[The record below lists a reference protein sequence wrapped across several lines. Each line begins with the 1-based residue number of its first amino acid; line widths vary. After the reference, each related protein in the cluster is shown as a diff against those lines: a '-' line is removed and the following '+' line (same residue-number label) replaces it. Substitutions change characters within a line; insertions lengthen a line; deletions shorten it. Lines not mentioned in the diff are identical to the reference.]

1 MKILPNVNK
10 TIRLIFRTS
19 VFSFLAIA
27 LFSAGLA
34 TMQASPAFSD
44 NHAAP
49 DAPDRFRVMVQKN
62 TSVTLGW
69 RILDDNGSP
78 VTGHVVKYRKIDSP
92 AGNWLSSSSNT
103 GQVQPYIVGG
113 GNVDI
118 EDHPYQVR
126 LEMYDSNV
134 ELIGSCGG
142 TILTDRWVLTAAH
155 CLDDPNVFLV
165 AVEYGVTLVPASE
178 NFVWATS
185 MQTHPSWDRATFTN
199 DIALLSLANSPLDM
213 SKVGTLPLYDFDS
226 LAVGT
231 PAYITGWGCT
241 YTGCEADTPAHLQG
255 VEVQISSCANWDNV
269 TVIPATQVC
278 AEGNAFENSCSGDS
292 GGPLVTNVDGILYV
306 TGVVSYGNSQFGCA
320 VEDWPS
326 VYTRVSEYVDWIE
339 GYTGALWTSTTRGP
353 EPVETFVGPK
363 AGESYAYR
371 FQAAN
376 SVGRS
381 DVTTVVVSGDDRPY
395 GNMISQGKPEISGSL
410 ASGNRFGAV
419 MVTGDFDNDSY
430 EDLVVGSPGAPV
442 GGVSGA
448 GKVHVFSGPGVLN
461 GDTVLTQNT
470 AGFVDSVEANDGF
483 GSVLAVG
490 DFNND
495 GFDDLAI
502 GSPDE
507 DLGGTR
513 YSNAGIVEIAYGSGD
528 GFVDQQRFHQYSP
541 GVANKSEKNDRFGSA
556 LAAGDFNND
565 GFDDLAIGV
574 PGEGYSRGRSKAGTV
589 HVLYGSEAGLSGTGS
604 GSFHQNTPG
613 IPSTVEANDLFGF
626 SLSAG
631 DVNGDGFDDL
641 AVGSPGEK
649 MGRSTNAGIA
659 HILYGSAAGVKGSRS
674 SVFYQGMPGWSG
686 KTETNDR
693 FGEVVALGDLNEDGT
708 ADLVVGVPGEG
719 FSKGRTQAG
728 MVQIKYNPKGWT
740 GAAES
745 VQTIHQNTPGVKNTV
760 EANDRFGAQ
769 LLLVDAIGD
778 GALDLLIGVPG
789 ESVAGKDDAGAVAIL
804 PGSGGKISTG
814 ADRVLYPRQNDFSG
828 KSQADAEFGTA
839 FALLSGDLMIG
850 APGHTILGKNQTGV
864 FYLLDY

>member
-27 LFSAGLA
+27 LFSAGLV

-49 DAPDRFRVMVQKN
+49 DAPDRFRVMVQKS

-78 VTGHVVKYRKIDSP
+78 ITGHVVKYRKIDSP

-103 GQVQPYIVGG
+103 GQIQPYIVGG

-118 EDHPYQVR
+118 EDHPYQVKIYACG
-126 LEMYDSNV
+126 MV
-134 ELIGSCGG
+134 EGDPCWGCGG
-142 TILTDRWVLTAAH
+142 TMLTSRHVLTAAH
-155 CLDDPNVFLV
+155 CLEWQVFEGV
-165 AVEYGVTLVPASE
+165 DYYESAGDVYVIGGESNWTEFESATISDAASFSMYPSWNRYTYENDIGIVTL
-178 NFVWATS
+178 
-185 MQTHPSWDRATFTN
+185 
-199 DIALLSLANSPLDM
+199 NSPLDM
-213 SKVGTLPLYDFDS
+213 GRVGTLPLYDFAAGPADNT
-226 LAVGT
+226 AVF
-231 PAYITGWGCT
+231 ATGWGALYSDGPGSDLLRGVQVNVDASC
-241 YTGCEADTPAHLQG
+241 GNNHLVG
-255 VEVQISSCANWDNV
+255 EINDNIMLCAGSYGLD
-269 TVIPATQVC
+269 ACQ
-278 AEGNAFENSCSGDS
+278 GDS

-574 PGEGYSRGRSKAGTV
+574 PGEGYSRG
-589 HVLYGSEAGLSGTGS
+589 
-604 GSFHQNTPG
+604 
-613 IPSTVEANDLFGF
+613 
-626 SLSAG
+626 
-631 DVNGDGFDDL
+631 
-641 AVGSPGEK
+641 
-649 MGRSTNAGIA
+649 
-659 HILYGSAAGVKGSRS
+659 
-674 SVFYQGMPGWSG
+674 
-686 KTETNDR
+686 
-693 FGEVVALGDLNEDGT
+693 
-708 ADLVVGVPGEG
+708 
-719 FSKGRTQAG
+719 
-728 MVQIKYNPKGWT
+728 
-740 GAAES
+740 
-745 VQTIHQNTPGVKNTV
+745 
-760 EANDRFGAQ
+760 Q
-769 LLLVDAIGD
+769 L
-778 GALDLLIGVPG
+778 
-789 ESVAGKDDAGAVAIL
+789 GAVIRPLAAAQ
-804 PGSGGKISTG
+804 SRT
-814 ADRVLYPRQNDFSG
+814 
-828 KSQADAEFGTA
+828 
-839 FALLSGDLMIG
+839 
-850 APGHTILGKNQTGV
+850 
-864 FYLLDY
+864 